1 MDTQKMELITKTK
14 SKTTKRGRYIYIILW
29 LLHPKQI
36 NCPNLISWLNII
48 FLRFSE
54 MDARG
59 ARGRVIEFNGGQLPS
74 INGLSLYEG
83 TRTPSIGQRYCVNQ
97 LFDLEHPATEN
108 IEVSPR
114 ANCISFVLFFWHR
127 DFFDYRTRT
136 GARALMY
143 QTIRYHP
150 EPNSDNVPKKKNG
163 TDTINC
169 GAKKKSRRK
178 KRENYSGMYNA
189 DPIQE
194 TNIDIVSYPKYE
206 RLHLAMRKIP
216 C

>member
-59 ARGRVIEFNGGQLPS
+59 ARGRVIEFNVGQLLP
-74 INGLSLYEG
+74 INGISLNGG

-97 LFDLEHPATEN
+97 LFDLEHSATEN

-127 DFFDYRTRT
+127 DFFDYQTRT

-178 KRENYSGMYNA
+178 EKRKLFRN
-189 DPIQE
+189 
-194 TNIDIVSYPKYE
+194 V
-206 RLHLAMRKIP
+206 
-216 C
+216 

>member
-1 MDTQKMELITKTK
+1 
-14 SKTTKRGRYIYIILW
+14 
-29 LLHPKQI
+29 
-36 NCPNLISWLNII
+36 
-48 FLRFSE
+48 

-74 INGLSLYEG
+74 INGLSLYGG

-127 DFFDYRTRT
+127 DFLDYRTRT
-136 GARALMY
+136 DARALMY

-150 EPNSDNVPKKKNG
+150 EPNSDTVPKKKEEEWNRY
-163 TDTINC
+163 NKLRRQ
-169 GAKKKSRRK
+169 KKCRRM

-194 TNIDIVSYPKYE
+194 TNIDIVSYPKYTKDCTWRCE
-206 RLHLAMRKIP
+206 RSRANFAAFQ
-216 C
+216 

>member
-1 MDTQKMELITKTK
+1 MDTQKLELIPKTK
-14 SKTTKRGRYIYIILW
+14 STKLRNEVITSLSFFDYYIQSKLIVHKFNFLIEYYLSEIFGNGCKRRTRSCNWIQWGPVTINKWLIIVRR
-29 LLHPKQI
+29 H
-36 NCPNLISWLNII
+36 
-48 FLRFSE
+48 E
-54 MDARG
+54 
-59 ARGRVIEFNGGQLPS
+59 
-74 INGLSLYEG
+74 
-83 TRTPSIGQRYCVNQ
+83 TPSIGQRYCVNQ

-127 DFFDYRTRT
+127 DSFYYRTRT

-150 EPNSDNVPKKKNG
+150 EPSSDTVPKKKKKEWNRY
-163 TDTINC
+163 N
-169 GAKKKSRRK
+169 KLRRQKKSRRK

-194 TNIDIVSYPKYE
+194 TNIDIVSYP
-206 RLHLAMRKIP
+206 
-216 C
+216 